1 MAPSLVSFSCSEC
14 TSSAIL
20 LLQTRFPSETPDA
33 PCPVFAGFGDADAGA
48 VGDGSC
54 EDDGSTVKVS
64 VASSGGQVLY
74 WPSSWSCSLVL
85 RSFDVW
91 LPHLLGSRRKDVCK
105 RMGLGRG
112 RAIRGAAK
120 PSVYSAWHEAKKR
133 ASLLNKDTTSR
144 HNITVTLPFAHWH

>member
-1 MAPSLVSFSCSEC
+1 MYVVCHSSSANAISVGNPGCTLPSLCW
-14 TSSAIL
+14 L
-20 LLQTRFPSETPDA
+20 W
-33 PCPVFAGFGDADAGA
+33 DADVGA

-105 RMGLGRG
+105 GMGLGWG
-112 RAIRGAAK
+112 RSIRGAAK
-120 PSVYSAWHEAKKR
+120 PSVYPAWHEAKKC